1 MSKIYIQKLLLTSIL
16 EISGVTF
23 AFFIAYSLR
32 LMRDW
37 IPFVQLPIPYI
48 SYEQFVPFVISGVI
62 VWCTLFVRGWL
73 YSLRAHTPIVEE
85 IRRVLTY
92 SFFWFF
98 VYIGFVYLARGFI
111 FSTEIPRLI
120 ILYTYI
126 IATTISIIVRYSIY
140 TLYSILYTKWK
151 IKKEPILVITTEENK
166 HEISEDTCYSY
177 RYIDPRETQEIDSII
192 RTEQLESIIYLGD
205 HRELG
210 NIFTLARI
218 YGIPLLYPQIS
229 RYTPLSQAREN
240 WIGGIPMIEL
250 RAVAITAWWRIAKR
264 VVDIIISSI
273 LLIILLPVFA
283 IVSLGIWIS
292 DPSGPIIYRNRRIGQ
307 FGEIFALY
315 KFRYMYWRYCTKEE
329 YGIDDDAMQYEEQL
343 KREKNTREWPLY
355 KIENDP
361 RKMWFGRIIERLS
374 MDELPQL
381 WNVLRWDMSLIWPR
395 PHQPRE
401 IELYDEADK
410 QVLTIRPG
418 ITGMAQVYGR
428 DKNTFREEI
437 ALDTYYIEHY
447 SASIDLAILLR
458 TVLVV
463 IQRVWK

>member
-1 MSKIYIQKLLLTSIL
+1 
-16 EISGVTF
+16 
-23 AFFIAYSLR
+23 
-32 LMRDW
+32 MRDW

-62 VWCTLFVRGWL
+62 VWCILFVRGWL

-85 IRRVLTY
+85 VRRVLTY

-140 TLYSILYTKWK
+140 TLYSILYTQWK
-151 IKKEPILVITTEENK
+151 IRKEPILVITTEENK

-177 RYIDPRETQEIDSII
+177 RYIDPRKTTEIESII

-218 YGIPLLYPQIS
+218 YGIALLYPQIS

-264 VVDIIISSI
+264 IVDIIISSI

-283 IVSLGIWIS
+283 IVSLGVWIS

-329 YGIDDDAMQYEEQL
+329 YGIDDDAMRYEEQL

-374 MDELPQL
+374 IDELPQL

-463 IQRVWK
+463 IQRVWR